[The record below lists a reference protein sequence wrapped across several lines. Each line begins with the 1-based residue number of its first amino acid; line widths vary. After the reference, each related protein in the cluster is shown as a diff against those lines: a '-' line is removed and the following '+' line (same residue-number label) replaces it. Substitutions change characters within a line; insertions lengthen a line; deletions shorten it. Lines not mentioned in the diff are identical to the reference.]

1 MESTQV
7 QDFSNFIIFGSLAL
21 LVLAMVLV
29 FFLIMHQKKMLAEKS
44 KLQEFKIKQQKAM
57 MESIIDAQEKE
68 QKRIANDLHD
78 EFGSLTTLL
87 NLNNGHLV
95 KSLNDKKLPD
105 EIMQMAEENKRIT
118 RQMSDMARQI
128 SHDLLPPALV
138 HSGLL
143 QALRELVA
151 ALQKH
156 ADLELQFDS
165 QVSRTEISTKSEL
178 SLFRIIKEWLQNGIK
193 YSQASKISIQVDVH
207 DKTLF
212 VDIIDDGIDFDF
224 EINKNKS
231 TGLGLK
237 SMEAR
242 LEMLNAD
249 INFERT
255 DGKNKTT
262 FRIPIEESTSYEIS

>member
-21 LVLAMVLV
+21 FLLAMVLV
-29 FFLIMHQKKMLAEKS
+29 FFLIMHQKRILAEKS
-44 KLQEFKIKQQKAM
+44 KLQEFKIQQQKAM

-95 KSLNDKKLPD
+95 KSLNDSKQSEELIK
-105 EIMQMAEENKRIT
+105 MAEENKNIT
-118 RQMSDMARQI
+118 KQMAELARQI
-128 SHDLLPPALV
+128 SHDLLPPGLV

-143 QALRELVA
+143 QALRDLISS
-151 ALQKH
+151 LQKH
-156 ADLELQFDS
+156 SDIDISFDS

-193 YSQASKISIQVDVH
+193 HSQASQISVDV
-207 DKTLF
+207 
-212 VDIIDDGIDFDF
+212 DIKNGNLQVVISDNGIAFDF
-224 EINKNKS
+224 EQSKNES
-231 TGLGLK
+231 SGLGLK

-242 LEMLNAD
+242 LEMLNSKVH
-249 INFERT
+249 FERINQM
-255 DGKNKTT
+255 NKTS
-262 FRIPIEESTSYEIS
+262 FSVPIEESNSNEIT